1 MASRK
6 GNRVARIEAQIM
18 TLREQLQHAKV
29 SERERRQRELMA
41 LIDRAGMADEVRFAA
56 QRRIDENGGRDAAQ

>member
-18 TLREQLQHAKV
+18 TLREQLQRAKV
-29 SERERRQRELMA
+29 SERERRQRELMV
-41 LIDRAGMADEVRFAA
+41 LIDRAGMADEVRLAA
-56 QRRIDENGGRDAAQ
+56 QRRVDEIGGSDAAQ

>member
-18 TLREQLQHAKV
+18 TLREQLQRAKV

-41 LIDRAGMADEVRFAA
+41 LIDRAGMADEVRLAT
-56 QRRIDENGGRDAAQ
+56 QHRIDENGGRDAAQ

>member
-18 TLREQLQHAKV
+18 TLREQLQRAKV

-41 LIDRAGMADEVRFAA
+41 LIDRAGMADEVRLAA
-56 QRRIDENGGRDAAQ
+56 QHRIDENGGRDAAQ